1 MLSLVLFLACQ
12 ETAPHLGFR
21 VSDSS
26 TQPPPCQSRVTPPG
40 QARGLLKFIRAR
52 RAGSHGSPPSRP
64 PFPPDGPHSA
74 ASDQR
79 GPSRRARRPIGPPW
93 TVPQP
98 AAAPARDDHHLGA
111 LCYGYEQGA
120 YSQVLVMDAFTSNP
134 KFARIAHDSSFKG
147 WSVSTLGL
155 GGWAGALSNTVSPVD
170 SARRRVYMLLGTAL
184 TTGAQNVAWM
194 VIQLIVLESTHIFNS
209 PQFVGRFFIGWA
221 VGSLSAVV
229 PLYNSEISLLSSA
242 ARSSQSNSWPSFP
255 IAYPTTRVGYGTNF
269 ISASNSVSWRLCL
282 AGQGIPALLLA
293 GLTLTLPY
301 TPRWLVRK
309 GRHAQALETLAW
321 LRNMP
326 PDSEIVQLEFVE
338 IQAEAMFEAEVTAE
352 RFPHL
357 LGKGAG
363 KELKLQIAQF
373 GELFAT
379 KHMFKRTA
387 VACLTQFF
395 QQMTGIDAIVY
406 YAPTIFQSLGLPGH
420 TVSLLAAGVIG
431 VVFVI
436 STLPAIATIDRI
448 GRRPADWGRRGH
460 GSDAHPRRSAIRD
473 VPAALGKYGRGL
485 VDGCISVVVCS
496 VFRHVVGAGVV
507 DCASTNW
514 MTNFVVSVV
523 VPDMLSAITYG
534 TYLFFL
540 MFLLMGIAF
549 AIWVLP
555 ETYGKSLEEMDSA
568 FGSAGHGGAENARME
583 RILWSLQGDLRALSA
598 DNVNKSE

>member
-1 MLSLVLFLACQ
+1 MDH
-12 ETAPHLGFR
+12 TAL
-21 VSDSS
+21 
-26 TQPPPCQSRVTPPG
+26 
-40 QARGLLKFIRAR
+40 QATNAAR
-52 RAGSHGSPPSRP
+52 RAEL
-64 PFPPDGPHSA
+64 A
-74 ASDQR
+74 
-79 GPSRRARRPIGPPW
+79 GPSGLLGLYHNPRLLRLAM
-93 TVPQP
+93 TTT
-98 AAAPARDDHHLGA
+98 LGA

-155 GGWAGALSNTVSPVD
+155 GGWAGALSNGYLCDRLS
-170 SARRRVYMLLGTAL
+170 RRWTLLVGAFICLLGTAL

-229 PLYNSEISLLSSA
+229 PLYNSEISPPELRGTLVSIQQLAIVSGICI
-242 ARSSQSNSWPSFP
+242 SFW
-255 IAYPTTRVGYGTNF
+255 VGYGTNF

-448 GRRPADWGRRGH
+448 GRRPLLIVGGAGM
-460 GSDAHPRRSAIRD
+460 AAMLIL
-473 VPAALGKYGRGL
+473 VAALSATYQPRWENTAAAWSTAVFLWLYVAFFGMSWGP
-485 VDGCISVVVCS
+485 VSWTVISE
-496 VFRHVVGAGVV
+496 VFPLSTRAHGVALG
-507 DCASTNW
+507 ASTNW

>member
-1 MLSLVLFLACQ
+1 MDH
-12 ETAPHLGFR
+12 TAL
-21 VSDSS
+21 
-26 TQPPPCQSRVTPPG
+26 
-40 QARGLLKFIRAR
+40 QATNAAR
-52 RAGSHGSPPSRP
+52 RAEL
-64 PFPPDGPHSA
+64 A
-74 ASDQR
+74 
-79 GPSRRARRPIGPPW
+79 GPSGLLGLYHNPRLLRLAM
-93 TVPQP
+93 TTT
-98 AAAPARDDHHLGA
+98 LGA

-147 WSVSTLGL
+147 WSVSCHTGAWRLGRCAFE
-155 GGWAGALSNTVSPVD
+155 WLSMRQTVPPVD
-170 SARRRVYMLLGTAL
+170 SARRRVYMLAGHRIDHRRAKCCLDGKLNTA
-184 TTGAQNVAWM
+184 
-194 VIQLIVLESTHIFNS
+194 
-209 PQFVGRFFIGWA
+209 FVGRFFIGWA

-229 PLYNSEISLLSSA
+229 PLYNSEISPPELRGTLVSIQQLAIVSGICI
-242 ARSSQSNSWPSFP
+242 SFW
-255 IAYPTTRVGYGTNF
+255 VGYGTNF

-448 GRRPADWGRRGH
+448 GRRPLLIVGGAGM
-460 GSDAHPRRSAIRD
+460 AAMLIL
-473 VPAALGKYGRGL
+473 VAALSATYQPRWENTAAAWSTAVFLWLYVAFFGMSWGP
-485 VDGCISVVVCS
+485 VSWTVISE
-496 VFRHVVGAGVV
+496 VFPLSTRAHGVALG
-507 DCASTNW
+507 ASTNW